1 MTFLNFQLNIDMTL
15 SEKNGLQHVTV
26 KLLKSSTTTGVQDLL
41 LDTSFPAENS
51 ERLSPLYK
59 QALILTDDFVQRLIQ
74 AVLTQAVG
82 AATTTPSEPE
92 PISKTLRQ
100 SLEESL
106 SQM

>member
-41 LDTSFPAENS
+41 LDTSFPAESS
-51 ERLSPLYK
+51 EKLSRLYR
-59 QALILTDDFVQRLIQ
+59 QALILTDDFVRALIQ
-74 AVLTQAVG
+74 AAQTQAVG
-82 AATTTPSEPE
+82 AVTKTHLEQEPT
-92 PISKTLRQ
+92 SKTLRQ